1 MVELRKTLLY
11 PWQYWNHCP
20 CRPSPSSG
28 PGSDQWPVLA
38 AEAASLCLPRHRP
51 DRSQDGTKTAAPRL
65 APVARMLSGPR
76 TNVLHSWHRCIL
88 VFSYFVHNISP
99 MGTLLLTWYW
109 DLYPQRFLLM
119 SSFKRKWVSF
129 PIRTLWRTLPRT
141 KDGSVAR
148 CLDSAGSLR

>member
-38 AEAASLCLPRHRP
+38 AEAAPLCLPRHRP

-99 MGTLLLTWYW
+99 MGTLLLDFYW
-109 DLYPQRFLLM
+109 WVFLRASGCLFRSEHCGELYRG
-119 SSFKRKWVSF
+119 
-129 PIRTLWRTLPRT
+129 PRT

-148 CLDSAGSLR
+148 CLDWAGWLR